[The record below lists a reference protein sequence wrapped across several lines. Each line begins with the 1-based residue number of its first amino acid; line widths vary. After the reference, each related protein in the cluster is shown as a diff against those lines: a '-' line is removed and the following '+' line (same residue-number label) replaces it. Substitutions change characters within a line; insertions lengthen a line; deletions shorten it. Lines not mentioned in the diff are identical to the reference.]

1 MIKDLIEIS
10 TTELKNANFRKSFK
24 RLLLAECIHN
34 LNVLETHHIIFQNDF
49 DDNNKCNIISKTH
62 IKKNQESNLVNLCK
76 FHHLDVH
83 KNKITIHGWIKTS
96 SGKKLDYIMN

>member
-34 LNVLETHHIIFQNDF
+34 LNVLERFQ
-49 DDNNKCNIISKTH
+49 KRGY
-62 IKKNQESNLVNLCK
+62 LC
-76 FHHLDVH
+76 FSL
-83 KNKITIHGWIKTS
+83 NFRS
-96 SGKKLDYIMN
+96 F